1 MSTSGKF
8 GLLEELNKGCLL
20 DGVGVG
26 VGDPSS
32 ESKSFKETTEV
43 VDSESMAQRDNPH
56 FTEANSY
63 LQRLYFKLRNK
74 ADILGND
81 YGARIR

>member
-8 GLLEELNKGCLL
+8 GLFEELNKGCLL
-20 DGVGVG
+20 DGVG

-43 VDSESMAQRDNPH
+43 VDSESVAQRDNPH
-56 FTEANSY
+56 FTEANSC
-63 LQRLYFKLRNK
+63 LQRLYFKLRNR

>member
-8 GLLEELNKGCLL
+8 GLCEELSKGCLL
-20 DGVGVG
+20 GEVG

-32 ESKSFKETTEV
+32 ESKSFQETTEV
-43 VDSESMAQRDNPH
+43 VDLESVAQRDNPH
-56 FTEANSY
+56 FTEVNSY
-63 LQRLYFKLRNK
+63 LQHLYFKLRNR

-81 YGARIR
+81 